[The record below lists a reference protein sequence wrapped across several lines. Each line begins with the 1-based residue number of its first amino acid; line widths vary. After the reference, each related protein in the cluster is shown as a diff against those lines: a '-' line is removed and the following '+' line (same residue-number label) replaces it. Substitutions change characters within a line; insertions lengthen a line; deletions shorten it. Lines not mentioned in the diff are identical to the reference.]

1 MTNTS
6 IKIVRPWPAEQPRPP
21 LTHRTKAHRTDAIRA
36 STPEGAN
43 TQRPPRIKPAAA

>member
-21 LTHRTKAHRTDAIRA
+21 LTHRTDVMKALP
-36 STPEGAN
+36 PEPAN
-43 TQRPPRIKPAAA
+43 TCRAPRMKSTAA

>member
-21 LTHRTKAHRTDAIRA
+21 VTHRTESMKAAPVNPAD
-36 STPEGAN
+36 
-43 TQRPPRIKPAAA
+43 RPVKRKTA

>member
-21 LTHRTKAHRTDAIRA
+21 VTHRIGVMKATN
-36 STPEGAN
+36 AN
-43 TQRPPRIKPAAA
+43 QERPATAKRPAA

>member
-21 LTHRTKAHRTDAIRA
+21 VTHRTDRVKA
-36 STPEGAN
+36 STPEAAN
-43 TQRPPRIKPAAA
+43 TQLPGMKPAAA

>member
-21 LTHRTKAHRTDAIRA
+21 VTHRTESIKA
-36 STPEGAN
+36 STPEPAN
-43 TQRPPRIKPAAA
+43 SQRPPRVKRPLPRP

>member
-21 LTHRTKAHRTDAIRA
+21 QTHRTDTHRTDRIKA
-36 STPEGAN
+36 SAPEAAN
-43 TQRPPRIKPAAA
+43 NPRPPRVKPAAA

>member
-21 LTHRTKAHRTDAIRA
+21 VTHRTESMKASI
-36 STPEGAN
+36 PERAN
-43 TQRPPRIKPAAA
+43 THRSRRMKPTVA

>member
-21 LTHRTKAHRTDAIRA
+21 VTHRTGGAKA
-36 STPEGAN
+36 SMPEPAN
-43 TQRPPRIKPAAA
+43 TQRSPLMKSAAA

>member
-21 LTHRTKAHRTDAIRA
+21 VTHRTDSIKASA
-36 STPEGAN
+36 PEPAN
-43 TQRPPRIKPAAA
+43 SQRPPRLKSAAA

>member
-21 LTHRTKAHRTDAIRA
+21 VTHRTDGIKA
-36 STPEGAN
+36 STPQAAN
-43 TQRPPRIKPAAA
+43 TSRPTRVKPAAA